1 MNNTAFLI
9 GFLIINTIFLFR
21 EFVKGIILSKR
32 LEDAEET
39 LRVKVLEV
47 INLEGNMGKKI
58 EILLKENKCL
68 KEQQKELTPGAE

>member
-1 MNNTAFLI
+1 VNNTAFLI
-9 GFLIINTIFLFR
+9 GFLIINTLFLFR

-47 INLEGNMGKKI
+47 VNLEGNMGKKI
-58 EILLKENKCL
+58 SILQKENKRL
-68 KEQQKELTPGAE
+68 KEQQNELTAGAQ